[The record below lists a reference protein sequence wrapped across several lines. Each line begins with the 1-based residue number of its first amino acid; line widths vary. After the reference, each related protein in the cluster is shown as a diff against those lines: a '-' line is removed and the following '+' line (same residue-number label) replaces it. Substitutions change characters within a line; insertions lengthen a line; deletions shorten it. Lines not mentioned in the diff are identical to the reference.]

1 MLDIVGKRIKTVMQS
16 QGLTIQSLAKKLG
29 ISRNRLSD
37 MLNGKNEP
45 DYLDMKALRKVFD
58 LSPVEAMWVF
68 FPEDTCG
75 APPSYLTEA
84 DA

>member
-1 MLDIVGKRIKTVMQS
+1 MQS

-68 FPEDTCG
+68 FPEDACG
-75 APPSYLTEA
+75 SSPSCLA
-84 DA
+84 KPDA

>member
-1 MLDIVGKRIKTVMQS
+1 MKKIRPLLVKYLDI
-16 QGLTIQSLAKKLG
+16 
-29 ISRNRLSD
+29 
-37 MLNGKNEP
+37 
-45 DYLDMKALRKVFD
+45 KALRKVFD

-75 APPSYLTEA
+75 APPSCFTEA